1 MGNIVI
7 TPSIPII
14 LASASK
20 IRQEILRKTGL
31 EFSVIISEHFFT
43 LVPNFPKILPASI

>member
-20 IRQEILRKTGL
+20 IRYEILRKTGL
-31 EFSVIISEHFFT
+31 EFSVIISDVNEE
-43 LVPNFPKILPASI
+43 K

>member
-20 IRQEILRKTGL
+20 IRYEILRKTGL
-31 EFSVIISEHFFT
+31 KFSVVISDVNEKK
-43 LVPNFPKILPASI
+43 LKKR